1 MVRVAYFNKNKN
13 KYVGN
18 IYKKYTMEKKMI
30 KQMMMALLLA
40 FPLLTNAQEITISGP
55 LSNEPAKL
63 GTKKIVDSSIIE
75 CIYNY
80 RVIDHSLGDM
90 REYHAILELGDSIFK
105 YESYGS
111 YRLDSALVG
120 KQQMTLGEYLN
131 FYNKYSPDFKEF
143 LLENVNANK
152 LSYYGKVS
160 IDKFMYHEEVPHID
174 WALSDSTKEIC
185 GYLCHQ
191 ATATFRGRNWIAWYC
206 DIPKSVGPWK
216 LNGLPGLILAA
227 ETEDKE
233 HTFSAISV
241 RKSSSPITVNDKEY
255 FKTTRERFNKA
266 LADYKAN
273 PAKSWKNSLLAP
285 KDMNGKPM
293 PMPKRK
299 LFYSPLEKE

>member
-1 MVRVAYFNKNKN
+1 MDKIIVFLCFCV
-13 KYVGN
+13 
-18 IYKKYTMEKKMI
+18 
-30 KQMMMALLLA
+30 

-55 LSNEPAKL
+55 LANEPAKL
-63 GTKKIVDSSIIE
+63 GTKEIVDSSIIE

-120 KQQMTLGEYLN
+120 KQQMTLGEYFD

-255 FKTTRERFNKA
+255 FKTTREHFNQA
-266 LADYKAN
+266 LADYKSN
-273 PAKSWKNSLLAP
+273 PTKSWKNSPLAP
-285 KDMNGKPM
+285 KDMNGKTM
-293 PMPKRK
+293 PIPKRK
-299 LFYSPLEKE
+299 LFYNPLEKE

>member
-1 MVRVAYFNKNKN
+1 
-13 KYVGN
+13 
-18 IYKKYTMEKKMI
+18 MEKKMI

-55 LSNEPAKL
+55 LANESAKL

-120 KQQMTLGEYLN
+120 KQQMTLGEYLD
-131 FYNKYSPDFKEF
+131 FYNKYRPDFKEF
-143 LLENVNANK
+143 LLENAK
-152 LSYYGKVS
+152 RLSYYGKVS
-160 IDKFMYHEEVPHID
+160 IDSYTYQEDIPQID
-174 WALSDSTKEIC
+174 WVLSDSTKMIC

-191 ATATFRGRNWIAWYC
+191 ATATFRGRNWVAWYC

>member
-1 MVRVAYFNKNKN
+1 
-13 KYVGN
+13 
-18 IYKKYTMEKKMI
+18 MEKKMI

-120 KQQMTLGEYLN
+120 KQQMTLGEYFD

-255 FKTTRERFNKA
+255 FKTTREHFNQA
-266 LADYKAN
+266 LADYKSN
-273 PAKSWKNSLLAP
+273 PTKSWKNSPLAP

>member
-1 MVRVAYFNKNKN
+1 MYFC
-13 KYVGN
+13 V
-18 IYKKYTMEKKMI
+18 
-30 KQMMMALLLA
+30 

-55 LSNEPAKL
+55 LANEPAKL

-120 KQQMTLGEYLN
+120 KQQMTLGEYFD

-255 FKTTRERFNKA
+255 FKTTREHFNQA
-266 LADYKAN
+266 LADYKSN
-273 PAKSWKNSLLAP
+273 PTKSWKNSPLAP

>member
-1 MVRVAYFNKNKN
+1 MNKK
-13 KYVGN
+13 
-18 IYKKYTMEKKMI
+18 II
-30 KQMMMALLLA
+30 CLLLFV
-40 FPLLTNAQEITISGP
+40 FPLLVRAQEISIGGSWA
-55 LSNEPAKL
+55 NEPAKL
-63 GTKKIVDSSIIE
+63 GKNKTLDTSVME

-80 RVIDHSLGDM
+80 RIIDHSIGDM
-90 REYHAILELGDSIFK
+90 REYYAILEIGDTVSKF
-105 YESYGS
+105 ESYGS

-120 KQQMTLGEYLN
+120 KQQMTLGEYFD

-255 FKTTRERFNKA
+255 FKTTREHFNQA
-266 LADYKAN
+266 LADYKSN
-273 PAKSWKNSLLAP
+273 PAKSWKNSPLAP
-285 KDMNGKPM
+285 KDMNGKPL
-293 PMPKRK
+293 PVKKRK
-299 LFYSPLEKE
+299 LFYNPLEKE

>member
-1 MVRVAYFNKNKN
+1 
-13 KYVGN
+13 
-18 IYKKYTMEKKMI
+18 MEKKMM

-40 FPLLTNAQEITISGP
+40 MMPFAASAQEISIGGS
-55 LSNEPAKL
+55 LANEPAKL
-63 GTKKIVDSSIIE
+63 GKNKTLDTSVME

-80 RVIDHSLGDM
+80 RIIDHSIGDM
-90 REYHAILELGDSIFK
+90 REYYAILEIGDTVSKF
-105 YESYGS
+105 ESYGS

-120 KQQMTLGEYLN
+120 KQQMTLGEYFD

-255 FKTTRERFNKA
+255 FKTTREHFNQA
-266 LADYKAN
+266 LADYKSN
-273 PAKSWKNSLLAP
+273 PAKSWKNSPLAP
-285 KDMNGKPM
+285 KDMNGKPL
-293 PMPKRK
+293 PVKKRK
-299 LFYSPLEKE
+299 LFYNPLEKE

>member
-1 MVRVAYFNKNKN
+1 MNKK
-13 KYVGN
+13 
-18 IYKKYTMEKKMI
+18 II
-30 KQMMMALLLA
+30 CLLLFV
-40 FPLLTNAQEITISGP
+40 FPLLVRAQEISIGGS
-55 LSNEPAKL
+55 LANEPAKL
-63 GTKKIVDSSIIE
+63 GKNKTLDTSVME

-80 RVIDHSLGDM
+80 RIIDHSIGDM
-90 REYHAILELGDSIFK
+90 REYYAILEIGDTVSKF
-105 YESYGS
+105 ESYGS

-120 KQQMTLGEYLN
+120 KQQMTLGEYFD

-255 FKTTRERFNKA
+255 FKTTREHFNQA
-266 LADYKAN
+266 LADYKSN
-273 PAKSWKNSLLAP
+273 PAKSWKNSPLAP

-299 LFYSPLEKE
+299 LFYNPLEKE

>member
-1 MVRVAYFNKNKN
+1 MDKIIVFLCFCV
-13 KYVGN
+13 
-18 IYKKYTMEKKMI
+18 
-30 KQMMMALLLA
+30 

-120 KQQMTLGEYLN
+120 KQQMTLGEYFD

-152 LSYYGKVS
+152 LSYYGQVS

-216 LNGLPGLILAA
+216 LNGLPGLLLAA

-241 RKSSSPITVNDKEY
+241 RKSSSPITVNDTEY
-255 FKTTRERFNKA
+255 FKTTREHFNKA
-266 LADYKAN
+266 VADYKSD
-273 PAKSWKNSLLAP
+273 PTKSWKNSPLAP

>member
-1 MVRVAYFNKNKN
+1 MDKIIVFLCFCV
-13 KYVGN
+13 
-18 IYKKYTMEKKMI
+18 
-30 KQMMMALLLA
+30 

-120 KQQMTLGEYLN
+120 KQQMTLGEFFD

-206 DIPKSVGPWK
+206 DIPKSAGPWK

-227 ETEDKE
+227 QTEDKE
-233 HTFSAISV
+233 HTFTAVSV
-241 RKSSSPITVNDKEY
+241 RKSSSPITIPDKEY

-266 LADYKAN
+266 VADYKAN
-273 PAKSWKNSLLAP
+273 PTKSWKNSPLAP

>member
-1 MVRVAYFNKNKN
+1 MDKIIVFLCFCV
-13 KYVGN
+13 
-18 IYKKYTMEKKMI
+18 
-30 KQMMMALLLA
+30 

-120 KQQMTLGEYLN
+120 KQQMTLGEYFD

-143 LLENVNANK
+143 LLENVNTNK

-255 FKTTRERFNKA
+255 FKTTREHFNQA
-266 LADYKAN
+266 LADYKSN
-273 PAKSWKNSLLAP
+273 PTKSWKNSPLAP
-285 KDMNGKPM
+285 KDMNGKTM
-293 PMPKRK
+293 PIPKRK
-299 LFYSPLEKE
+299 LFYNPLEKE

>member
-1 MVRVAYFNKNKN
+1 MNKK
-13 KYVGN
+13 
-18 IYKKYTMEKKMI
+18 II
-30 KQMMMALLLA
+30 CLLLFV
-40 FPLLTNAQEITISGP
+40 FPLLVRAQEISIGGSWA
-55 LSNEPAKL
+55 NEPAKL
-63 GTKKIVDSSIIE
+63 GKNKTLDTSVME

-80 RVIDHSLGDM
+80 RIIDHSIGDM
-90 REYHAILELGDSIFK
+90 REYYAILEIGDTVSKF
-105 YESYGS
+105 ESYGS

-120 KQQMTLGEYLN
+120 KQQMTLGEYFD

-255 FKTTRERFNKA
+255 FKTTREHFNQA
-266 LADYKAN
+266 LADYKSN
-273 PAKSWKNSLLAP
+273 PTKSWKNSPLAP

>member
-1 MVRVAYFNKNKN
+1 MDKIIVFLCFCV
-13 KYVGN
+13 
-18 IYKKYTMEKKMI
+18 
-30 KQMMMALLLA
+30 

-120 KQQMTLGEYLN
+120 KQQMTLGEFFD

-206 DIPKSVGPWK
+206 DIPKSAGPWK

-255 FKTTRERFNKA
+255 FKTTREQFNQA
-266 LADYKAN
+266 LADYKSN
-273 PAKSWKNSLLAP
+273 PTKSWKNSPLAP

>member
-1 MVRVAYFNKNKN
+1 
-13 KYVGN
+13 
-18 IYKKYTMEKKMI
+18 MEKKMI

-120 KQQMTLGEYLN
+120 KQQMTLGE
-131 FYNKYSPDFKEF
+131 FVKTYNMYRPDFKEF

-152 LSYYGKVS
+152 LSYYGRVS
-160 IDKFMYHEEVPHID
+160 IDNYMYQEEVPHID

-206 DIPKSVGPWK
+206 DIPKCVGPWK

-233 HTFSAISV
+233 HTFTAVSV
-241 RKSSSPITVNDKEY
+241 RKSSSPITIPDKEY

-273 PAKSWKNSLLAP
+273 PAKSWKNSPLAP

-293 PMPKRK
+293 TIPKRK

>member
-1 MVRVAYFNKNKN
+1 MDKIIVFLCFCV
-13 KYVGN
+13 
-18 IYKKYTMEKKMI
+18 
-30 KQMMMALLLA
+30 

-120 KQQMTLGEYLN
+120 KQQMTLGEYFD

-206 DIPKSVGPWK
+206 DIPKSAGPWK

-255 FKTTRERFNKA
+255 FKTTREHFNQA
-266 LADYKAN
+266 LADYKSN
-273 PAKSWKNSLLAP
+273 PTKSLKNSPLAP

>member
-1 MVRVAYFNKNKN
+1 MNKK
-13 KYVGN
+13 
-18 IYKKYTMEKKMI
+18 II
-30 KQMMMALLLA
+30 CLLLFV
-40 FPLLTNAQEITISGP
+40 FPLLVRAQEISIGGSWA
-55 LSNEPAKL
+55 NEPAKL
-63 GTKKIVDSSIIE
+63 GKNKTLDTSVME

-80 RVIDHSLGDM
+80 RIIDHSIGDM
-90 REYHAILELGDSIFK
+90 REYYAILEIGDTVSKF
-105 YESYGS
+105 ESYGS

-120 KQQMTLGEYLN
+120 KQQMTLGEYFD

-185 GYLCHQ
+185 GYLCHK
-191 ATATFRGRNWIAWYC
+191 ATCDFRGRKWIAWYC

-241 RKSSSPITVNDKEY
+241 RKSSSPIIVRDTEY
-255 FKTTRERFNKA
+255 FKTTRENFNKA
-266 LADYKAN
+266 VADYKSD
-273 PAKSWKNSLLAP
+273 PTKSWKNSPLAP

-293 PMPKRK
+293 PIPKRK
-299 LFYSPLEKE
+299 LFYNPLEKE

>member
-1 MVRVAYFNKNKN
+1 MDKIIVFLCFCV
-13 KYVGN
+13 
-18 IYKKYTMEKKMI
+18 
-30 KQMMMALLLA
+30 

-120 KQQMTLGEYLN
+120 KQQMTLGEFFD

-143 LLENVNANK
+143 LLENVNTNK

-255 FKTTRERFNKA
+255 FKTTREHFNQA
-266 LADYKAN
+266 LADYKSN
-273 PAKSWKNSLLAP
+273 PTKSWKNSPLAP
-285 KDMNGKPM
+285 KDMNGKTM

>member
-1 MVRVAYFNKNKN
+1 MDKIIVFLCFCV
-13 KYVGN
+13 
-18 IYKKYTMEKKMI
+18 
-30 KQMMMALLLA
+30 

-55 LSNEPAKL
+55 LANEPAKL
-63 GTKKIVDSSIIE
+63 GTKEIVDSSIIE

-120 KQQMTLGEYLN
+120 KQQMTLGEYFD

-206 DIPKSVGPWK
+206 DIPKSAGPWK

-255 FKTTRERFNKA
+255 FKTTREHFNQA
-266 LADYKAN
+266 LADYKSN
-273 PAKSWKNSLLAP
+273 PTKSWKNSPLAP

>member
-1 MVRVAYFNKNKN
+1 MDKIIVFLCFCV
-13 KYVGN
+13 
-18 IYKKYTMEKKMI
+18 
-30 KQMMMALLLA
+30 

-55 LSNEPAKL
+55 LANEPAKL
-63 GTKKIVDSSIIE
+63 GTKEIVDSSIIE

-120 KQQMTLGEYLN
+120 KQQMTLGEYFD

-206 DIPKSVGPWK
+206 DIPKSAGPWK

-241 RKSSSPITVNDKEY
+241 RKSSSPITVNDTEY
-255 FKTTRERFNKA
+255 FKITREHFNKA
-266 LADYKAN
+266 VADYKSD
-273 PAKSWKNSLLAP
+273 PTKSWKNSPLAP
-285 KDMNGKPM
+285 KDMNGKTM
-293 PMPKRK
+293 PIPKRK
-299 LFYSPLEKE
+299 LFYNPLEKE

>member
-1 MVRVAYFNKNKN
+1 
-13 KYVGN
+13 
-18 IYKKYTMEKKMI
+18 
-30 KQMMMALLLA
+30 MMMALLLA

-120 KQQMTLGEYLN
+120 KQQMTLGEYLD
-131 FYNKYSPDFKEF
+131 FYNKYRPDFKEF
-143 LLENVNANK
+143 LLENANTK
-152 LSYYGKVS
+152 RLSYYGKVS
-160 IDKFMYHEEVPHID
+160 IDSYTYQEDIPQID
-174 WALSDSTKEIC
+174 WVLSDSTKMIC

-191 ATATFRGRNWIAWYC
+191 ATAVFRGRNWIAWFC

-216 LNGLPGLILAA
+216 LNGLPGLILEAQS
-227 ETEDKE
+227 EDKE
-233 HTFSAISV
+233 HTFTAISV
-241 RKSSSPITVNDKEY
+241 RKSSSPIIVRDTEY
-255 FKTTRERFNKA
+255 FKTTREHFNKA
-266 LADYKAN
+266 VADYKSD
-273 PAKSWKNSLLAP
+273 PTKSWKNSPLAP
-285 KDMNGKPM
+285 KDMNGKTM
-293 PMPKRK
+293 PIPKRK
-299 LFYSPLEKE
+299 LFYNPLEKE

>member
-1 MVRVAYFNKNKN
+1 
-13 KYVGN
+13 
-18 IYKKYTMEKKMI
+18 MEKKMI

-40 FPLLTNAQEITISGP
+40 MMPFAASAQEISIGGS
-55 LSNEPAKL
+55 LANEPAKL
-63 GTKKIVDSSIIE
+63 GKNKTLDTSVME

-80 RVIDHSLGDM
+80 RIIDHSLGDM

-120 KQQMTLGEYLN
+120 KQQMTLGEYFD

-152 LSYYGKVS
+152 LSYYGKIS

-255 FKTTRERFNKA
+255 FKTTREHFNKA
-266 LADYKAN
+266 LADYKSN
-273 PAKSWKNSLLAP
+273 PAKSWKNSPLAP

-293 PMPKRK
+293 PIPKRK
-299 LFYSPLEKE
+299 LFYNPLEKE

>member
-1 MVRVAYFNKNKN
+1 
-13 KYVGN
+13 
-18 IYKKYTMEKKMI
+18 
-30 KQMMMALLLA
+30 MALLLA

-120 KQQMTLGEYLN
+120 KQQMTLGEYFD

-152 LSYYGKVS
+152 LSYYGKIS

-273 PAKSWKNSLLAP
+273 PTKSWKNSPLAP

-293 PMPKRK
+293 PIPKRK

>member
-1 MVRVAYFNKNKN
+1 MDKIIVFLCFCV
-13 KYVGN
+13 
-18 IYKKYTMEKKMI
+18 
-30 KQMMMALLLA
+30 

-120 KQQMTLGEYLN
+120 KQQMTLGEFFD

-255 FKTTRERFNKA
+255 FKTTREHFNQA
-266 LADYKAN
+266 LADYKSN
-273 PAKSWKNSLLAP
+273 PTKSWKNSPLAP
-285 KDMNGKPM
+285 KDMNGKTM

>member
-1 MVRVAYFNKNKN
+1 
-13 KYVGN
+13 
-18 IYKKYTMEKKMI
+18 MEKKMM

-40 FPLLTNAQEITISGP
+40 MMPFAASAQEISIGGS
-55 LSNEPAKL
+55 LANEPAKL
-63 GTKKIVDSSIIE
+63 GKNKTLDTSVME

-80 RVIDHSLGDM
+80 RIIDHSLGDM

-120 KQQMTLGEYLN
+120 KQQMTLGEYFD

-152 LSYYGKVS
+152 LSYYGKIS

-255 FKTTRERFNKA
+255 FKTTREHFNKA
-266 LADYKAN
+266 LADYKSN
-273 PAKSWKNSLLAP
+273 PAKSWKNSPLAP

-293 PMPKRK
+293 PIPKRK
-299 LFYSPLEKE
+299 LFYNPLEKE

>member
-1 MVRVAYFNKNKN
+1 MDKIIVFLCFCV
-13 KYVGN
+13 
-18 IYKKYTMEKKMI
+18 
-30 KQMMMALLLA
+30 

-120 KQQMTLGEYLN
+120 KQQMTLGEYFD

-152 LSYYGKVS
+152 LSYYGQVS

-255 FKTTRERFNKA
+255 FKTTREHFNQA
-266 LADYKAN
+266 LADYKSN
-273 PAKSWKNSLLAP
+273 PAKSWKNSPLAP

>member
-1 MVRVAYFNKNKN
+1 MDKIIVFLCFCV
-13 KYVGN
+13 
-18 IYKKYTMEKKMI
+18 
-30 KQMMMALLLA
+30 

-120 KQQMTLGEYLN
+120 KQQMTLGEYFD

-255 FKTTRERFNKA
+255 FKTTREHFNQA
-266 LADYKAN
+266 LADYKSN
-273 PAKSWKNSLLAP
+273 PTKSWKNSPLAP

>member
-1 MVRVAYFNKNKN
+1 MYFC
-13 KYVGN
+13 V
-18 IYKKYTMEKKMI
+18 
-30 KQMMMALLLA
+30 

-55 LSNEPAKL
+55 LANEPAKL
-63 GTKKIVDSSIIE
+63 GTKKIVDSSIME

-90 REYHAILELGDSIFK
+90 REYHAILELGDSISK

-111 YRLDSALVG
+111 YRLDSVLVG
-120 KQQMTLGEYLN
+120 KQEMTLGEFFKLHN
-131 FYNKYSPDFKEF
+131 MYSPDFKEF
-143 LLENVNANK
+143 LLENINANK
-152 LSYYGKVS
+152 LSYYGRVS
-160 IDKFMYHEEVPHID
+160 IDNYMYQEEVPHID

-206 DIPKSVGPWK
+206 DIPKCVGPWK
-216 LNGLPGLILAA
+216 LNGLPGLILEAQ
-227 ETEDKE
+227 TEDKE

-255 FKTTRERFNKA
+255 FKTTREHFNQA
-266 LADYKAN
+266 LADYKSN
-273 PAKSWKNSLLAP
+273 PAKSWKNSPLAP

>member
-1 MVRVAYFNKNKN
+1 MYFC
-13 KYVGN
+13 V
-18 IYKKYTMEKKMI
+18 
-30 KQMMMALLLA
+30 

-120 KQQMTLGEYLN
+120 KQQMTLGEFFD

-255 FKTTRERFNKA
+255 FKTTREHFNQA
-266 LADYKAN
+266 LADYKSN
-273 PAKSWKNSLLAP
+273 PAKSWKNSPLAP